1 MRMRAS
7 SFVWVLLLACACGDD
22 ASTTAGGGA
31 GASGGSGGSGGA
43 LAGGGG
49 AGGQAQPVPF
59 DGTAPTCVVTD
70 DPTAPAVCCPDE
82 SLRALP
88 ESAVSV
94 LDLSDAAA
102 IEEGTCGTYYDEAQ
116 PGTRRSVALPLS
128 PSSYPLKIVL
138 PALDGPDPACEVT
151 CGGAEPVATTFGVA
165 LRTGSVENGYVIGG
179 DTGRVLA
186 ISVPPPWFFV
196 SGGCGE
202 ACPWPC
208 LEGYQE
214 FGVRSCY
221 TMAYGDFGFATA
233 DPSAPSVEAVVEL
246 LDVGEEAFELAPGG
260 CCLFGASARNSP

>member
-1 MRMRAS
+1 MRKRAS
-7 SFVWVLLLACACGDD
+7 SFVWALHLACACGDD

-59 DGTAPTCVVTD
+59 DGTAPTCVITD

-88 ESAVSV
+88 ESALSV

-165 LRTGSVENGYVIGG
+165 LRTGSVEDGYVIGG

-221 TMAYGDFGFATA
+221 TLAHGDFGFATA

-260 CCLFGASARNSP
+260 CCLFGASAGVSP